1 MRRRSRAAGN
11 TPTGSGRRRCSPA
24 ATPSTRWPVLS
35 ACRRA
40 RSSATCAARSACAAG
55 SPRRA
60 RPCAPAAAAAS
71 ATTGGSPPGSWPTT
85 IPKPRSPSA
94 SAAPCG
100 ISGGATGSRP
110 TSTSG
115 WTARTCGGPAARCAS
130 SDCRRARSGPRCGPR
145 SAPTI
150 RSPPSCR
157 RCRRTTTPIA
167 GWARTRSTSRTRGW
181 WDCRRPSP
189 ARAPKIQKTRSPQ
202 RRRGTERP
210 RPKPAPRIVRRRR
223 LIRWRFAP
231 KAQTPNPSSRVRI
244 TMAPLP
250 PDPLRLCAS
259 AVNPRSRRQV
269 RPTPPKVRRCQ
280 SPAWV
285 MNLRLR

>member
-1 MRRRSRAAGN
+1 M
-11 TPTGSGRRRCSPA
+11 
-24 ATPSTRWPVLS
+24 
-35 ACRRA
+35 
-40 RSSATCAARSACAAG
+40 
-55 SPRRA
+55 
-60 RPCAPAAAAAS
+60 
-71 ATTGGSPPGSWPTT
+71 T

-115 WTARTCGGPAARCAS
+115 WIARTCGAPAARCAS
-130 SDCRRARSGPRCGPR
+130 NGCRRARSGPRCGPR

-150 RSPPSCR
+150 RSPERCR

-167 GWARTRSTSRTRGW
+167 GSARTRSTSRTRGW
-181 WDCRRPSP
+181 SDCRKPSP

-202 RRRGTERP
+202 RRRGTERLQ
-210 RPKPAPRIVRRRR
+210 PKPAPRIVRRRR
-223 LIRWRFAP
+223 LIRGRSAP
-231 KAQTPNPSSRVRI
+231 TAQTQMQLRSGTAMPPPPRAPWCRRALVVRRTSRR
-244 TMAPLP
+244 PRP
-250 PDPLRLCAS
+250 PLRLCVSVVKIPSHPLRLGIS
-259 AVNPRSRRQV
+259 AVKRRSRRQV
-269 RPTPPKVRRCQ
+269 RPTPPKARRVQ